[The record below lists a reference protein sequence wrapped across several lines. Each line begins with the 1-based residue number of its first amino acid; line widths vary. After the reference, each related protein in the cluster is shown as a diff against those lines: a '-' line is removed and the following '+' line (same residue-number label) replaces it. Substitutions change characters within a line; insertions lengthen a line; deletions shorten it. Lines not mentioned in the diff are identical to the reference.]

1 MQKKLL
7 AIAVAGAFA
16 PAIAQAQASTVQ
28 VYGNLY
34 YEYAWI
40 NQGHFPNGD
49 HVNVDQ
55 MQTPGSE
62 IGFKGE
68 EKLGGGLSAWFQC
81 ASTADMRGQS
91 QEGWCSRNSALGL
104 KGAFGNV
111 WVGNWDTPFKRV
123 GGANRIVNETGA
135 FGASFLLTG
144 GATTVN
150 GAATPALFSRRQNN
164 SINYDS
170 PSFGGFNVMVSTSA
184 TNTATANT
192 AGATANKPRLWSL
205 GAMYRNGPLN
215 VGAAYETHKD
225 FSPGGTA
232 FSGTDKGWILS
243 GGYQLGTL
251 RLGAL
256 YTDRKYE
263 TGAGTDLKV
272 AAWHLAADWKFA
284 GPHGLRAGYTRANDT
299 KGNYTGPIPGSN
311 AMLVGNNNAGG
322 TGASLWQIHYVNT
335 LSKRTEA
342 TIGYA
347 RLDNKNNARYALG
360 GVGGTS
366 ASSAPSAGNDMHVWG
381 VSLRH
386 RF

>member
-16 PAIAQAQASTVQ
+16 PALAQAQTSTVQ

-34 YEYAWI
+34 YEYTWM
-40 NQGHFPNGD
+40 NQGRGPLGER
-49 HVNVDQ
+49 VNVDM

-91 QEGWCSRNSALGL
+91 QDGWCSRNSGIGL
-104 KGAFGNV
+104 KGAFGNF

-123 GGANRIVNETGA
+123 GGVNRITNETGA

-150 GAATPALFSRRQNN
+150 GAATPGLFSRRQSN

-170 PSFGGFNVMVSTSA
+170 PSFGGFQVMASTSA
-184 TNTATANT
+184 TTTQTSALTTQTN
-192 AGATANKPRLWSL
+192 NKPRLWSL
-205 GAMYRNGPLN
+205 GATYRNGPLN
-215 VGAAYETHKD
+215 FGVTYEKHND
-225 FSPGGTA
+225 FGPAGTS
-232 FSGTDKGWILS
+232 FSGDDRGWLLS
-243 GGYQLGTL
+243 AGYQIGTL

-263 TGAGTDLKV
+263 TGPGTDLK
-272 AAWHLAADWKFA
+272 AKAWHLAADWKFA
-284 GPHGLRAGYTRANDT
+284 GPHGLRAGYTRAKDT
-299 KGNYTGPIPGSN
+299 EGNFTGTVAGNGATMIGN
-311 AMLVGNNNAGG
+311 AGAGG
-322 TGASLWQIHYVNT
+322 TGATLWQIHYVNT
-335 LSKRTEA
+335 LSKRTEG

-347 RLDNKNNARYALG
+347 RLDNKSNARYSLG
-360 GVGGTS
+360 GL
-366 ASSAPSAGNDMHVWG
+366 SAPVAGEDQHVWG